1 MVIKFVSRLKMAP
14 KVKMQGVDNLLGH
27 SQQVAKMTLDFM
39 HASSG
44 LNPGLFI
51 QLGVLLEF

>member
-1 MVIKFVSRLKMAP
+1 MAP
-14 KVKMQGVDNLLGH
+14 KVKVQGVDNLGH
-27 SQQVAKMTLDFM
+27 CQQVAKMTLDFM
-39 HASSG
+39 HADLG